1 MEGSIE
7 FVVYYG
13 GSMVSGVDGPNY
25 DGGQVT
31 EVGLARDALSYL
43 HLLEMCTKDLDY
55 SYVDRMFYI
64 VPGTTVS
71 DGVTVI
77 VDDTDVAA
85 VIEAS
90 KIGVVSLFIEGI
102 RIESFM
108 ADNED
113 VSSDLEK
120 DSALEGEYSAVA
132 ANVGVV
138 HFLSDSDRT
147 SDEEFQQSMMDLGVG
162 HRRRVKANVFADG
175 IEVEQLNE
183 VSVNQARPEVIAA
196 DGAPVDDQ

>member
-1 MEGSIE
+1 
-7 FVVYYG
+7 
-13 GSMVSGVDGPNY
+13 
-25 DGGQVT
+25 
-31 EVGLARDALSYL
+31 
-43 HLLEMCTKDLDY
+43 
-55 SYVDRMFYI
+55 
-64 VPGTTVS
+64 
-71 DGVTVI
+71 
-77 VDDTDVAA
+77 
-85 VIEAS
+85 
-90 KIGVVSLFIEGI
+90 
-102 RIESFM
+102 M